1 MDNGTMDGDPVPAAQ
16 VTWARKGKMTTDGE
30 WGWAME
36 NGEGSLPAPL
46 RARDAGQ
53 TPTEDR
59 PMRPA
64 PQWNGHSILERCRV
78 SFEGGSGP

>member
-1 MDNGTMDGDPVPAAQ
+1 MEIERKFNGDGGEPGPC
-16 VTWARKGKMTTDGE
+16 RPILLLTTVGLE
-30 WGWAME
+30 EWAME